1 MTTMQG
7 AVLLTSEAGYTIELQ
22 TVPIPIPKSGEV
34 LVKIHA
40 ATINPT
46 DVDVQR
52 GKYAGMIKRARKQR
66 PIVTGLELSGV
77 VASSGGKFKVGDE
90 VIGYVD
96 LLKAGLTHAEYAA
109 VPEKVLTRKPANLTH
124 AEAVTLPIGA
134 LTAFFALHKQAK
146 IQAGS
151 RILINGASGGVGT
164 YAIQLAKL
172 AGAHITAVSG
182 TNGLQIA
189 RELGADIA
197 KNYRTDTVLSAGE
210 HYDLI
215 FDVANTLSFAKCRPF
230 LTGRGVY
237 ITTDPFKDLWGFARA
252 VLSRKR
258 SPYLMILNS
267 ASPEFE
273 TIADLA
279 AQGKLRPVVDSIFPL
294 AQIADGFA
302 HVASGSK
309 TGRVVVEMV

>member
-7 AVLLTSEAGYTIELQ
+7 AVLIQNGTGYDISVQ
-22 TVPIPIPKSGEV
+22 NVPIPTPKSGEV

-77 VASSGGKFKVGDE
+77 VASSGARFTIGDE

-109 VPEKVLTRKPANLTH
+109 VPEKILTRKPANLTH
-124 AEAVTLPIGA
+124 AEAVTLPIGG

-164 YAIQLAKL
+164 YAIQLAKI
-172 AGAHITAVSG
+172 AGAHVTAVSG
-182 TNGLQIA
+182 ANGLQIA
-189 RELGADIA
+189 CDLGADVM
-197 KNYRTDTVLSAGE
+197 KNYRTDAVLSDGE
-210 HYDLI
+210 RYDLI
-215 FDVANTLSFAKCRPF
+215 FDVANTLSFAACRPY
-230 LTGRGVY
+230 LTERGVY
-237 ITTDPFKDLWGFARA
+237 ITTDPFKDITGFIRA
-252 VLSRKR
+252 AFSRKR

-267 ASPEFE
+267 ASPEFAML
-273 TIADLA
+273 ADFA